1 MASLYLFKSFFIYK
15 SYGNNILSKKV
26 EDRIIEKFTNLI
38 QRYKDKDELYLT
50 NSDLSMPRGEWESTE

>member
-1 MASLYLFKSFFIYK
+1 MKTTYYL
-15 SYGNNILSKKV
+15 KKV

-50 NSDLSMPRGEWESTE
+50 NSDLSMPKGEWTSTE